1 MALKRLAVGTAI
13 VSSIAVVGAC
23 GPGTVSYSRDVRP
36 ILDKHCLECHVTG
49 QKGQEASGFDLTS
62 YDTLMKG
69 GKFGPLVKPGDAFTS
84 TLNMLVEG
92 RVDKSIRMPHGR
104 QKLSDQEIETLKL
117 WVSQGA
123 KNN

>member
-1 MALKRLAVGTAI
+1 MALKRLILGVAI
-13 VSSIAVVGAC
+13 VSGAAILAGC
-23 GPGTVSYSRDVRP
+23 GRGAVSYGRDVRP
-36 ILDKHCLECHVTG
+36 ILEKNCVECHVPG
-49 QKGQEASGFDLTS
+49 QKGYEASGLDLTT

-84 TLNMLVEG
+84 ALNMLVEG

-104 QKLSDQEIETLKL
+104 QKLSDADLETLKL
-117 WVSQGA
+117 WVNQGA